1 MVMREGCPCCLSACA
16 CIAAAAI
23 VPPAVTREKG
33 NPLTLALQ
41 SALVPAQ
48 VGFCSVILLRCF
60 VWVE

>member
-1 MVMREGCPCCLSACA
+1 MTHKDCPCCLFGCV
-16 CIAAAAI
+16 CIPAAAI

-48 VGFCSVILLRCF
+48 VRKSERATS
-60 VWVE
+60 